1 MNIISRLE
9 RATLAHPDKPALI
22 FFSPSDK
29 KWETLTYRQLADSTE
44 RFVAGL
50 LNCGVAPGMTA
61 ALLTPPS
68 ADFFALAFA
77 MLKVGVVPIILDP
90 AIGLKKV
97 GECLAE
103 AKPDI
108 FIGNTITHFLR
119 RILRWGRNTVK
130 YNLTLGAVK
139 SRRSKVDSLIT
150 DYSSLITDF
159 PAAILY
165 TSGSTGIPKGVLFT
179 HGNLSAQLD
188 MLVETFHISP
198 DEVDLPAFPLYA
210 LIDVLLGVTSVIPDI
225 SFPVPGKTD
234 PAKVIQAI
242 QRFSVTNMFASPV
255 VLDILSKWWSRY
267 GGGGRVASKRRIETR
282 RLLDHRLPSLKRVIT
297 AGAPA
302 TIQLQQD
309 FRKLLNDETDLFGIY
324 GATEV
329 LPIAKVESRE
339 IFEVREKSAKGA
351 GVCLGRP
358 VNGARVRVIGI
369 SESAIERFSESTNQR
384 FSEEV
389 EPNVVGE
396 ITVQG
401 GAVTERYIV
410 REEANRLSKIQHE
423 NGIIHRM
430 GDVGYFDDEG
440 RLWYCGR
447 KSHRVITKDDVLF
460 TEQIEGIFN
469 VHPLVYRT
477 ALVGVRHGV
486 ESASADFHELSQ
498 DFSPPRPVLWVELQ
512 KGVRA
517 NKDTIKC
524 ELMDLAKDHPQAA
537 KIKDFLFMKKFPTD
551 VRHNSKIIR
560 EELAELA
567 KRQLPITNYQ
577 LPVNHP

>member
-1 MNIISRLE
+1 
-9 RATLAHPDKPALI
+9 
-22 FFSPSDK
+22 
-29 KWETLTYRQLADSTE
+29 
-44 RFVAGL
+44 
-50 LNCGVAPGMTA
+50 
-61 ALLTPPS
+61 
-68 ADFFALAFA
+68 
-77 MLKVGVVPIILDP
+77 
-90 AIGLKKV
+90 
-97 GECLAE
+97 
-103 AKPDI
+103 
-108 FIGNTITHFLR
+108 
-119 RILRWGRNTVK
+119 
-130 YNLTLGAVK
+130 
-139 SRRSKVDSLIT
+139 
-150 DYSSLITDF
+150 
-159 PAAILY
+159 
-165 TSGSTGIPKGVLFT
+165 
-179 HGNLSAQLD
+179 
-188 MLVETFHISP
+188 
-198 DEVDLPAFPLYA
+198 
-210 LIDVLLGVTSVIPDI
+210 
-225 SFPVPGKTD
+225 
-234 PAKVIQAI
+234 
-242 QRFSVTNMFASPV
+242 V

-309 FRKLLNDETDLFGIY
+309 FRKLLNDKTDLFGIY

-369 SESAIERFSESTNQR
+369 SESAIQR
-384 FSEEV
+384 FGDSASQEV
-389 EPNVVGE
+389 EPNIVGE

-423 NGIIHRM
+423 DGIIHRM

-447 KSHRVITKDDVLF
+447 KSHRVVTKDDVLF

-469 VHPLVYRT
+469 VHPQVYRT
-477 ALVGVRHGV
+477 ALVGVDGV
-486 ESASADFHELSQ
+486 
-498 DFSPPRPVLWVELQ
+498 PVLWVELQ

-517 NKDTIKC
+517 NKDTIKR
-524 ELMDLAKDHPQAA
+524 ELMELAKDHPQAS

>member
-1 MNIISRLE
+1 
-9 RATLAHPDKPALI
+9 
-22 FFSPSDK
+22 
-29 KWETLTYRQLADSTE
+29 LTIE
-44 RFVAGL
+44 
-50 LNCGVAPGMTA
+50 
-61 ALLTPPS
+61 
-68 ADFFALAFA
+68 
-77 MLKVGVVPIILDP
+77 K
-90 AIGLKKV
+90 
-97 GECLAE
+97 
-103 AKPDI
+103 
-108 FIGNTITHFLR
+108 
-119 RILRWGRNTVK
+119 
-130 YNLTLGAVK
+130 VK
-139 SRRSKVDSLIT
+139 SQKSKVKLPIT
-150 DYSSLITDF
+150 NYQSPTS

-179 HGNLSAQLD
+179 HENLSAQLD
-188 MLVETFHISP
+188 MLVETFGIAP

-302 TIQLQQD
+302 TIQLQQE

-369 SESAIERFSESTNQR
+369 SESAIERFSDSANQR

-423 NGIIHRM
+423 DGIIHRM

-447 KSHRVITKDDVLF
+447 KSHRVVTKDDVLF

-469 VHPLVYRT
+469 VHPQVYRT
-477 ALVGVRHGV
+477 ALVGVDGV
-486 ESASADFHELSQ
+486 
-498 DFSPPRPVLWVELQ
+498 PVLWVELQ

-517 NKDTIKC
+517 NKDTIKR
-524 ELMDLAKDHPQAA
+524 ELMELAKDHPQAS

>member
-1 MNIISRLE
+1 MNITSRLDHFAE
-9 RATLAHPDKPALI
+9 LHPDKPAFI
-22 FFSPSDK
+22 FFQDGD
-29 KWETLTYRQLADSTE
+29 WRTVTYIQLADSTE
-44 RFVAGL
+44 RFVSGL
-50 LNCGVAPGMTA
+50 LACGVAPGMTA

-68 ADFFALAFA
+68 VDFFALAFA
-77 MLKVGVVPIILDP
+77 LLKVGVVPIILDP

-97 GECLAE
+97 GECLDE

-108 FIGNTITHFLR
+108 FIGNTLTHFLR
-119 RILRWGRNTVK
+119 RILGWGKGSVK
-130 YNLTLGAVK
+130 YSLTIEFVRRLTFNVQPVTTSNLPEAAV
-139 SRRSKVDSLIT
+139 I
-150 DYSSLITDF
+150 
-159 PAAILY
+159 Y
-165 TSGSTGIPKGVLFT
+165 TSGSTGIPKGVVFT
-179 HGNLSAQLD
+179 HENLSAQLD
-188 MLVETFHISP
+188 MLVETFGITP
-198 DEVDLPAFPLYA
+198 DEIDLPAFPLYA

-242 QRFSVTNMFASPV
+242 QRFGVTNMFALPV

-267 GGGGRVASKRRIETR
+267 GGGSRVDSKKRIETR
-282 RLLDHRLPSLKRVIT
+282 RLLNHRLPSLKRVIT

-339 IFEVREKSAKGA
+339 VFALREKSAKGA
-351 GVCLGRP
+351 GVCLGKP
-358 VNGARVRVIGI
+358 VDGAKVRVIGI
-369 SESAIERFSESTNQR
+369 SDSAIQR
-384 FSEEV
+384 WEDNLEV
-389 EPNVVGE
+389 KSNIVGE

-410 REEANRLSKIQHE
+410 REAANRLSKIQHE
-423 NGIIHRM
+423 DGIIHRM

-447 KSHRVITKDDVLF
+447 KSHRVVTKDDVLF

-469 VHPLVYRT
+469 IHPLVYRT
-477 ALVGVRHGV
+477 ALVGVDGV
-486 ESASADFHELSQ
+486 
-498 DFSPPRPVLWVELQ
+498 PVLWVEPKTRLW
-512 KGVRA
+512 KSPKNSVASIR
-517 NKDTIKC
+517 DTIKR
-524 ELMDLAKDHPQAA
+524 ELLELAKDHPQAS

-560 EELAELA
+560 EELA
-567 KRQLPITNYQ
+567 KRAARVLSSSFTI
-577 LPVNHP
+577 HPSSL